1 MKSLLLATALT
12 FGTLFI
18 TTAQVSPHPN
28 QISGIW
34 MQPNDSE
41 PETFEWKAQWIWLEE
56 KLEADVLL
64 ARRSFTCKLIPK
76 EALLRITASSKYEL
90 YINGNYICQGPA
102 RSAPHHQSYDILK
115 VASFLRKG
123 KNTIAVRVHHQK
135 GKQSYHLKGRAGL
148 LAQLAIDNQTQLFTN
163 SEWKVHTDSSWNEKA
178 PYISRFQKVVND
190 KVDMNKKIKDWNAI
204 NFNDGSWKHAKAL
217 LRNTG
222 WPAPKKTEKAT
233 TLTTPWTSLIPRE
246 LPYLIEEDIKATNLI
261 EAVLLNAPTQ
271 DNQVLP
277 KHKWKLT
284 YSITKE
290 ISKSYRSYKK
300 KNKAIIL
307 PATELSKTWLLIFD
321 YKTIKNGFPKFTIK
335 GGKGTQVNILS
346 APFMVNDTFTHRIVD
361 SNLHD
366 QVILSGDI
374 DTWQATY
381 FKPTRYLAIAIKG
394 NTEPVEINYVGTHQ
408 IRYPFKL
415 KGKIHSPDAPW
426 IENLWEAS
434 IKTIDACTT
443 DAYTDNYRERRQYA
457 QTGYYAALGNYWTYG
472 DTALQR
478 RYLVQ
483 VAQEQEAN
491 GLMPAYAPLATDDF
505 MVILDSNC
513 LYIRSLYNYYLY
525 SGDKTTVQA
534 LLPAATKLMELLHSF
549 TNRSGLLDSPPY
561 SYWLDHALNDRTGA
575 NLCLNGH
582 YLGALNDFQQL
593 LTWLNEPKANQ
604 YKVRSEKLTSALKTY
619 FWDAEKGLF
628 VDAYTNGQQSNQFS
642 EHGNAMA
649 LASMAANPG
658 QIQKAASALLAD
670 DEHDYI
676 KRANGMTVATP
687 ALAYFLVKGLADNG
701 YEAEALELL
710 HQRFDRMLAPETNGT
725 LWEEWWRDGTGRTG
739 KFQSRTRSDAQTESA
754 FPPALFVEYAL
765 GLRITKPG
773 MTGME
778 LTKPTIDLKEISATL
793 PTPHGLLNIS
803 WKLGSKN
810 KLELQIPKGIH
821 INIKD
826 LGSNLIVNKKP
837 LSTGNKLLLSGGKHV
852 VSF

>member
-1 MKSLLLATALT
+1 MKSLLLTAALS
-12 FGTLFI
+12 FGTLFC
-18 TTAQVSPHPN
+18 TRAQVSPYPN

-64 ARRSFTCKLIPK
+64 ARRTFTCYQIPEK
-76 EALLRITASSKYEL
+76 ALLRITASSKYEL

-115 VASFLRKG
+115 IASFLKKG
-123 KNTIAVRVHHQK
+123 KNTIAIRVHHQK

-148 LAQLAIDNQTQLFTN
+148 LAQLEVENQTLLYTN
-163 SEWKVHTDSSWNEKA
+163 SEWKVHTDPSWDSNA
-178 PYISRFQKVVND
+178 PYISRFQKAVND
-190 KVDMNKKIKDWNAI
+190 RVDLSKTLNGWNKPA
-204 NFNDGSWKHAKAL
+204 FNDASWKNATAL

-233 TLTTPWTSLIPRE
+233 TLTTPWTSLVPRDI
-246 LPYLIEEDIKATNLI
+246 PYLIEEDLKATNLI
-261 EAVLLNAPTQ
+261 EAVLIDTPKQAG
-271 DNQVLP
+271 QVLP
-277 KHKWKLT
+277 KNQWKLT
-284 YSITKE
+284 KTIAKE
-290 ISKSYRSYKK
+290 ISKSYKTYKK
-300 KNKAIIL
+300 KNGAIVL
-307 PATELSKTWLLIFD
+307 PATDNSKTWLLLFD
-321 YKTIKNGFPKFTIK
+321 YNAIKNGFPKFTME
-335 GGKGTQVNILS
+335 GSKGTQVDILA
-346 APFMVNDTFTHRIVD
+346 APFIVNTTFTHRIVD
-361 SNLHD
+361 SNLQD
-366 QVILSGDI
+366 RVLLSGDV

-381 FKPTRYLAIAIKG
+381 FKPARYLAIAVKG
-394 NTEPVEINYVGTHQ
+394 NTKPVKISYLGIHQ
-408 IRYPFKL
+408 LTYPFTL
-415 KGKIHSPDAPW
+415 KGNILTPNNQSFKK
-426 IENLWEAS
+426 LWTAS
-434 IKTIDACTT
+434 VKTIDACTT

-472 DTALQR
+472 DFALQR

-491 GLMPAYAPLATDDF
+491 GLMPAYAPLGTEEF

-525 SGDKTTVQA
+525 SGDTTTTLA
-534 LLPAATKLMELLHSF
+534 LLPAAKKLMALLHSF
-549 TNRSGLLDSPPY
+549 TDKTGLMNNPPY

-593 LTWLNEPKANQ
+593 LSQLGDSDSET
-604 YKVRSEKLTSALKTY
+604 YKNRAEKLTTALKTN
-619 FWDAEKGLF
+619 FWNADKGLF
-628 VDAYTNGQQSNQFS
+628 VDAFTHGKQSDQYS

-649 LASMAANPG
+649 LASMIATPEQVKKVAN
-658 QIQKAASALLAD
+658 ALLAD
-670 DEHDYI
+670 DNHNYI

-701 YEAEALELL
+701 YEKEALALL
-710 HQRFDRMLAPETNGT
+710 QQRFDRMLAPETNGT

-754 FPPALFVEYAL
+754 FPPALFVEYVL
-765 GLRITKPG
+765 GLRVTKPG

-778 LTKPTIDLKEISATL
+778 LTKPHTDLKEISATL
-793 PTPHGLLNIS
+793 PTPHGLIGIS
-803 WKLGSKN
+803 WKFGAKN
-810 KLELQIPKGIH
+810 KLKLEIPKGVE
-821 INIKD
+821 INVKQ
-826 LGSNLIVNKKP
+826 LGTNITVNKKAFNT
-837 LSTGNKLLLSGGKHV
+837 STALLLSEGKHTI
-852 VSF
+852 SF